1 MALIRPMALNHIA
14 NAILLLVHMVSLIGV
29 VQRIDAESINSS
41 LYLLVLLPHPN
52 SQGNPSWSGGL
63 NVLPGVRLA
72 VEDVQ
77 SSGILS
83 GHSLK
88 LLERDGGC
96 NYTNRA
102 RISFLDSVFYS
113 EKQIVG
119 LIGPGCSASAVA
131 IAPLITGQDV
141 SLLSIHGAGT
151 PQLENHSKYPN
162 SFGIFGSSHGLV
174 DTIIALMQLSD
185 WKKVGVLY
193 DSSRVFQSTTHDALI
208 SRACNDTFCFN
219 ISSAAL
225 TDYDFHLDQIKKK
238 TVRIVFL
245 LAGPALARNLLCTA
259 FHMDMTYP
267 SIQWVIVERLL
278 IELDEDVT
286 VHYQE
291 KTYSCSREIMTNRV
305 LNGSVFITYRLAN
318 FDENARTYANISYT
332 QFFESYTSRI
342 ETINSANPNS
352 HTLKPS
358 PWGSMFYD
366 AVWAIAIA
374 LSEARKSSTFNIN
387 EYGSETRRVNDTLV
401 LQQEIHKLN
410 FTGVSGQVRF
420 NAATGYNERAFD
432 ISIVVNGT
440 AKLIACYTS
449 GSGFEHTMT
458 NDSDGVNYYLK
469 DEFPEEVREIPL
481 HATISI
487 GLFTTLIFCL
497 TVFFHILT
505 VYYRNDYFVRA
516 ASMKLSQMAYIGCY
530 LLLFTSFTYVMT
542 EGIDLDN
549 TTRAALC
556 HLTYIFCSIGFTFL
570 FGTLCAKEWRLY
582 RISNHYLKPGKCL
595 SDRPLFVLILLATTG
610 DIFINILW
618 ISLDRFEIDF
628 SYETNFDD
636 AKRIITKHCHA
647 KYLLGWYLAI
657 YVYNLIFLLLA
668 CLLAVVAQKIYIV
681 GFQTKVVFKM
691 TYFTLLLMG
700 IMISIQIIFITNEHL
715 ERLTIFIFDS
725 IILNVAVL
733 LANLFL
739 FFPPV
744 YPSIYKRPRNKM
756 SIGITLTKHTLVY

>member
-1 MALIRPMALNHIA
+1 MALNHNA
-14 NAILLLVHMVSLIGV
+14 SAILLLVLVVSLTGV
-29 VQRIDAESINSS
+29 VQRTDAESSNSS
-41 LYLLVLLPHPN
+41 LYLLVLLPYPS

-72 VEDVQ
+72 VENIQ

-83 GHSLK
+83 GYTLK
-88 LLERDGGC
+88 LLERDCGC

-102 RISFLDSVFYS
+102 RLSFLDSVFYS
-113 EKQIVG
+113 KKQIVG

-131 IAPLITGQDV
+131 IAPLIIGNNV

-151 PQLENHSKYPN
+151 PQLENHTKYPN

-174 DTIIALMQLSD
+174 DTIIALMQLRD
-185 WKKVGVLY
+185 WTKVGVLY

-208 SRACNDTFCFN
+208 HRTSNACNDTFC
-219 ISSAAL
+219 IYSGAL
-225 TDYDFHLDQIKKK
+225 TDYYFHLDQIKKK
-238 TVRIVFL
+238 PVRIVFL

-259 FHMDMTYP
+259 YHMGMTYP
-267 SIQWVIVERLL
+267 TIQWVIIERLL
-278 IELDEDVT
+278 IEFEEDVT
-286 VHYQE
+286 VYYQE
-291 KTYSCSREIMTNRV
+291 KMYNCSRENMTNHI

-318 FDENARTYANISYT
+318 FDENATTYANISYT
-332 QFFESYTSRI
+332 QFVESYDERI
-342 ETINSANPNS
+342 ETINSGNPNN

-358 PWGSMFYD
+358 PWSSIYYD

-374 LSEARKSSTFNIN
+374 LSEARKSNTFNLT
-387 EYGSETRRVNDTLV
+387 EYGSAGTRSANDTLV

-420 NAATGYNERAFD
+420 NTATGYNERAFD
-432 ISIVVNGT
+432 ISIAGNGKV
-440 AKLIACYTS
+440 KLIACYTS
-449 GSGFEHTMT
+449 GSGFVHTMT
-458 NDSDGVNYYLK
+458 NDSDGVNYYLD
-469 DEFPEEVREIPL
+469 DEFPGKERKVPL
-481 HATISI
+481 YAIISI
-487 GLFTTLIFCL
+487 GLFTVLIFCL
-497 TVFFHILT
+497 TVVFHILT
-505 VYYRNDYFVRA
+505 VYYRNDYFIRA
-516 ASMKLSQMAYIGCY
+516 ASMKLSQIAYIGCY
-530 LLLFTSFTYVMT
+530 LLLLTSFTYVLT
-542 EGIDLDN
+542 EGIDLDD
-549 TTRAALC
+549 TTRAVLC
-556 HLTYIFCSIGFTFL
+556 HLTYVFCSIGFTFL

-595 SDRPLFVLILLATTG
+595 SDRPLFVLIILATTG

-618 ISLDRFEIDF
+618 ISLDKFEVKSDAH
-628 SYETNFDD
+628 FDGT
-636 AKRIITKHCHA
+636 KNIIVKHCHA

-657 YVYNLIFLLLA
+657 YGYNLFFLLLA
-668 CLLAVVAQKIYIV
+668 CLLAIVAQKMYIV

-715 ERLTIFIFDS
+715 ERLIIFIFDS

-744 YPSIYKRPRNKM
+744 YPSIYKRPKNMM
-756 SIGITLTKHTLVY
+756 STGITLTKHPYVY